1 MNKSDQKILSRATD
15 NLLVE
20 SQKNK
25 EKLKK
30 VKVENKSL
38 RRKLKV
44 KEEVLENQKNSYDE
58 LEKMLISMLKRYNRR
73 CPCDRPEECESM
85 VCYSLQPEEI
95 VQVLSESSSDSE

>member
-1 MNKSDQKILSRATD
+1 MNKSDKKILSRATD

-20 SQKNK
+20 SQKNR
-25 EKLKK
+25 EKLQK
-30 VKVENKSL
+30 VKLENKSL

-44 KEEVLENQKNSYDE
+44 KEEILENQKNSYNE

-73 CPCDRPEECESM
+73 CPCDQPEECESM